1 MRLRP
6 AAPALEASIASMVS
20 TADTVSG
27 KNRRAS
33 LEELIPSSPYGGKGV
48 GKSGGNGKD
57 QSEEP
62 MGKGT
67 VLDKGK
73 KGKGKVKG
81 SKGGAMDGS
90 DNYPR
95 EPHYG
100 REGNTDKGG
109 DGGGGKGSSE
119 DSSDE
124 SPAATAAA
132 ASSVTPTTSH
142 WMHVLT
148 RVKSA
153 RANTEAALGILER
166 LEKDIL
172 DM

>member
-48 GKSGGNGKD
+48 GKSGGKGKD

-62 MGKGT
+62 KG
-67 VLDKGK
+67 

-95 EPHYG
+95 EPYYG

-153 RANTEAALGILER
+153 KAKTEAALEILER
-166 LEKDIL
+166 LEKEIM

>member
-1 MRLRP
+1 M
-6 AAPALEASIASMVS
+6 AS
-20 TADTVSG
+20 TAGTVSG
-27 KNRRAS
+27 RNKRAS
-33 LEELIPSSPYGGKGV
+33 LDDLIGRRQSSPARSSPYGGKGV
-48 GKSGGNGKD
+48 GKSGGKGKD

-62 MGKGT
+62 TSKGT
-67 VLDKGK
+67 VLGKG

-81 SKGGAMDGS
+81 SKGGAMYGS

-109 DGGGGKGSSE
+109 DGGGGKGSS
-119 DSSDE
+119 DE

-132 ASSVTPTTSH
+132 ASSVTPTTGH

-153 RANTEAALGILER
+153 KEKTEAALEILDR
-166 LEKDIL
+166 LEKEI
-172 DM
+172 MEM

>member
-1 MRLRP
+1 
-6 AAPALEASIASMVS
+6 MVS

-33 LEELIPSSPYGGKGV
+33 LDELIPSSPYGGKGV
-48 GKSGGNGKD
+48 GKSGGKGKD

-67 VLDKGK
+67 VLDKG

-119 DSSDE
+119 EASE
-124 SPAATAAA
+124 EEKETLPPAAA
-132 ASSVTPTTSH
+132 AWASVRPTATTSK

-153 RANTEAALGILER
+153 QAKCEAALEILDE
-166 LEKDIL
+166 LEKQL
-172 DM
+172 VEM